1 MKCMPR
7 SGRVLLLLTVFQCAG
22 ALLSFQNTDK
32 PRRKFELVAQSPEFW
47 TLVDRDAKLT
57 TVATGFGFTEGPVWD
72 PAGFLY
78 VSDEEI
84 NKIYRVYVSDG
95 RKEEVVSLGD
105 PDGNTYD
112 REHHLLDCA
121 SVLRAIIQ

>member
-1 MKCMPR
+1 MK
-7 SGRVLLLLTVFQCAG
+7 RVSLPLALLLIGIVS
-22 ALLSFQNTDK
+22 LSSIRAVA
-32 PRRKFELVAQSPEFW
+32 PERRFELLAESPKFW

-84 NKIYRVYVSDG
+84 NKIYRVYVSDRRYAQVCSLRG
-95 RKEEVVSLGD
+95 VS
-105 PDGNTYD
+105 
-112 REHHLLDCA
+112 A
-121 SVLRAIIQ
+121 